1 MGLDDL
7 FHRRRL
13 GRVVL
18 SVLLFFVVKDS
29 PYTGD
34 SIERIKVR
42 ALARTLAEVWDNP
55 GTRLG
60 LWVHFDNVRRHR
72 LRHAVGYPFR
82 RRAGPEP
89 GDGQCP
95 CSSS

>member
-1 MGLDDL
+1 M
-7 FHRRRL
+7 
-13 GRVVL
+13 
-18 SVLLFFVVKDS
+18 LLFFVVRTR

-60 LWVHFDNVRRHR
+60 LWVHFSTMFGGTVFVM
-72 LRHAVGYPFR
+72 LWGYPSSPGRAWAR
-82 RRAGPEP
+82 RRPV
-89 GDGQCP
+89 P